1 MPFPI
6 YDPLR
11 PKYITKTFA
20 QVYEDYE
27 HFKSDYDYLIGL
39 VSGGVTPLTANN
51 IQATYYL
58 LYARYGNTPIVNY
71 DETQFKMKLMATIA
85 TYGPVW
91 EKKKA
96 IQVSLREL
104 TEDELL
110 QGAKQIYNHAFNPS
124 TEPSTQELEELTHI
138 NEQNVTNNK
147 KSKME
152 AYSILWANLHV
163 DATDEYLNKFKNC
176 FSRFVGDQYPI
187 IYVGEDEYSWK
198 N

>member
-1 MPFPI
+1 MGFPI
-6 YDPLR
+6 LDPFR
-11 PKYITKTFA
+11 PEYITKTFT
-20 QVYEDYE
+20 QVYGSYE
-27 HFKSDYDYLIGL
+27 AFKSDYDELIKL
-39 VSGGVTPLTANN
+39 VSGGVLPLSEDNVR
-51 IQATYYL
+51 ATFYL

-71 DETQFKMKLMATIA
+71 DETLFKMKLMSVIA

-104 TEDELL
+104 TEAELL
-110 QGAKQIYNHAFNPS
+110 QGAKQIYNHAYNPS

-152 AYSILWANLHV
+152 AYAILWANLHV
-163 DATDEYLNKFKNC
+163 DATDEFLNKFKNC

-187 IYVGEDEYSWK
+187 IYVEEDDE
-198 N
+198 

>member
-6 YDPLR
+6 FDPFR
-11 PKYITKTFA
+11 PEYSTKTFT
-20 QVYEDYE
+20 QVYESYE
-27 HFKSDYDYLIGL
+27 AFKSDYDQLIKL
-39 VSGGVTPLTANN
+39 VSGGVLPLSEDNV
-51 IQATYYL
+51 IATFYL

-71 DETQFKMKLMATIA
+71 DETQFKMKLMSVIA

-96 IQVSLREL
+96 IQASLREL
-104 TEDELL
+104 TEAELL
-110 QGAKQIYNHAFNPS
+110 QGAKQIYNHAYNPS

-152 AYSILWANLHV
+152 AYAILWANLHV
-163 DATDEYLNKFKNC
+163 DATDEFLNKFKNC
-176 FSRFVGDQYPI
+176 FSRFVGDQCPI
-187 IYVGEDEYSWK
+187 IYVEEDE
-198 N
+198 

>member
-1 MPFPI
+1 MSYP
-6 YDPLR
+6 DLR
-11 PKYITKTFA
+11 PEYSTKTFA
-20 QVYEDYE
+20 QVYSSYEKFKEDY
-27 HFKSDYDYLIGL
+27 DALITL
-39 VSGGVTPLTANN
+39 VSGGVQPLTNANV
-51 IQATYYL
+51 QATFYL
-58 LYARYGNTPIVNY
+58 LFARYGNNPIVNF
-71 DETQFKMKLMATIA
+71 DITQFKMKLMSVIA

-96 IQVSLREL
+96 IQKSLRDLSEA
-104 TEDELL
+104 ELL

-138 NEQNVTNNK
+138 NDQNVTNNK
-147 KSKME
+147 KAKME

-187 IYVGEDEYSWK
+187 LFAVDEED
-198 N
+198 

>member
-1 MPFPI
+1 MSYP
-6 YDPLR
+6 DLR
-11 PKYITKTFA
+11 PEYSTKTFA
-20 QVYEDYE
+20 QIYSSYEAFKEDY
-27 HFKSDYDYLIGL
+27 DALITL
-39 VSGGVTPLTANN
+39 VSGGVQPLTNANV
-51 IQATYYL
+51 QATFYL
-58 LYARYGNTPIVNY
+58 LFARYGNNPIVNF
-71 DETQFKMKLMATIA
+71 DITQFKMKLMSVIA

-96 IQVSLREL
+96 IQKSLRDLSEA
-104 TEDELL
+104 ELL

-138 NEQNVTNNK
+138 NDQNVNNNK
-147 KSKME
+147 KAKME

-187 IYVGEDEYSWK
+187 LFAVDEED
-198 N
+198 

>member
-6 YDPLR
+6 LDPFR
-11 PKYITKTFA
+11 PEYITKTFT
-20 QVYEDYE
+20 QVWESYND
-27 HFKSDYDYLIGL
+27 FKSDYDALIKL
-39 VSGGVTPLTANN
+39 VSGGVFPLTADNVK
-51 IQATYYL
+51 ATYYL
-58 LYARYGNTPIVNY
+58 LYSRYGNTPMVNY
-71 DETQFKMKLMATIA
+71 DETQFKMKIMATIA
-85 TYGPVW
+85 SYGPTW

-96 IQVSLREL
+96 IQISLRGLAEG
-104 TEDELL
+104 DLL

-138 NEQNVTNNK
+138 NDQNVTNNK

-187 IYVGEDEYSWK
+187 IYCEEDE
-198 N
+198 

>member
-1 MPFPI
+1 MAFPI
-6 YDPLR
+6 FDPMR
-11 PKYITKTFA
+11 PEYITKTFA
-20 QVYEDYE
+20 QVYPEYSA
-27 HFKSDYDYLIGL
+27 FFSDYSDLIML
-39 VSGGVTPLTANN
+39 VSGGVTPLKADN

-71 DETQFKMKLMATIA
+71 DETQWKMKVMATIA

-96 IQVSLREL
+96 IQVSLRSL
-104 TEDELL
+104 TEAELL

-138 NEQNVTNNK
+138 NDQNVTNNK

-187 IYVGEDEYSWK
+187 IYCEEDE
-198 N
+198 

>member
-1 MPFPI
+1 MAFPI
-6 YDPLR
+6 FDPLR
-11 PKYITKTFA
+11 PEYITKTFA
-20 QVYEDYE
+20 EVYPSYDD
-27 HFKSDYDYLIGL
+27 FKSDYNDLIGL
-39 VSGGVTPLTANN
+39 VSGGITPLKAGN

-71 DETQFKMKLMATIA
+71 DETQWKMKIMANIV
-85 TYGPVW
+85 TYGPIW
-91 EKKKA
+91 EKKKQ
-96 IQVSLREL
+96 IQIDLRAL
-104 TEDELL
+104 TEAELL

-124 TEPSTQELEELTHI
+124 TEPSTQEMEELTHI
-138 NEQNVTNNK
+138 NDQNVTNNK

-187 IYVGEDEYSWK
+187 IYVEED